1 MAFNWFKKLKNGLS
15 KSAAKVQKSITAVV
29 GKKTLDQE
37 TLNELEDQLIMADLG
52 LRSAS
57 QIVEKLKSQKFLIE
71 KDTKE
76 ISESKVFNVV
86 ANEISKILQPCEKD
100 LFKKK
105 IDTPCVLLLSGVN
118 GSGKTTTAGKISEKL
133 RKNNKKVVI
142 AACDTFRAAAVSQLE
157 TWAERTGS
165 IFVKG
170 DENSD
175 PAAVAYKSMELAI
188 KEKADYLIID
198 TAGRLQNKSDL
209 MQELS
214 KTCRVL
220 SKLNKNAP
228 QEKVVVLD
236 GTVGQNAHSQLKH
249 FDEAIG
255 ITGIIVTK
263 LDGTAKGG
271 VIISLAEEFKKPIY
285 AIGVGEKVDDL
296 DVFKADEFSKAIMGI
311 D

>member
-1 MAFNWFKKLKNGLS
+1 M
-15 KSAAKVQKSITAVV
+15 V
-29 GKKTLDQE
+29 
-37 TLNELEDQLIMADLG
+37 LEKQLQL
-52 LRSAS
+52 
-57 QIVEKLKSQKFLIE
+57 EKSQK
-71 KDTKE
+71 
-76 ISESKVFNVV
+76 N
-86 ANEISKILQPCEKD
+86 
-100 LFKKK
+100 FK
-105 IDTPCVLLLSGVN
+105 
-118 GSGKTTTAGKISEKL
+118 
-133 RKNNKKVVI
+133 KNNKKVVI

-170 DENSD
+170 DDNSD

-255 ITGIIVTK
+255 VTGIIVTK

-285 AIGVGEKVDDL
+285 AIGVGEKVEDL
-296 DVFKADEFSKAIMGI
+296 DVFKADEFSRAIMGI

>member
-100 LFKKK
+100 LFQKK

-157 TWAERTGS
+157 KWAERTGS

-170 DENSD
+170 EDAPSFQSIHTFVMFNFKEQKSIPVSD
-175 PAAVAYKSMELAI
+175 II
-188 KEKADYLIID
+188 KENLREIK
-198 TAGRLQNKSDL
+198 
-209 MQELS
+209 
-214 KTCRVL
+214 
-220 SKLNKNAP
+220 
-228 QEKVVVLD
+228 
-236 GTVGQNAHSQLKH
+236 
-249 FDEAIG
+249 
-255 ITGIIVTK
+255 
-263 LDGTAKGG
+263 
-271 VIISLAEEFKKPIY
+271 
-285 AIGVGEKVDDL
+285 
-296 DVFKADEFSKAIMGI
+296 
-311 D
+311 

>member
-170 DENSD
+170 DDNSD

-255 ITGIIVTK
+255 VTGIIVTK

-285 AIGVGEKVDDL
+285 AIGVGEKVEDL
-296 DVFKADEFSKAIMGI
+296 DVFKADEFSRAIMGI

>member
-76 ISESKVFNVV
+76 ISESKVFNVI

-100 LFKKK
+100 LFQKK

-157 TWAERTGS
+157 KWAERTGS

-170 DENSD
+170 EDNSD
-175 PAAVAYKSMELAI
+175 PAAVAYKSMELSI

-198 TAGRLQNKSDL
+198 TAGRLQNKKNL
-209 MQELS
+209 MEEYKKIANVTKKIDAQ
-214 KTCRVL
+214 
-220 SKLNKNAP
+220 AP
-228 QEKVVVLD
+228 HDVVLVLD
-236 GTVGQNAHSQLKH
+236 ATSGQNIINQVEEFNK
-249 FDEAIG
+249 IIP
-255 ITGIIVTK
+255 ITGIIMTK

-271 VIISLAEEFKKPIY
+271 ILLALAKKYKLPIIAL
-285 AIGVGEKVDDL
+285 GLGEKEDDL
-296 DVFKADEFSKAIMGI
+296 QIFEAEKFADAFTQT

>member
-133 RKNNKKVVI
+133 QKNNKKVVI

-170 DENSD
+170 DDNSD

-285 AIGVGEKVDDL
+285 AIGVGEKVEDL
-296 DVFKADEFSKAIMGI
+296 DVFKADEFSRAIMGI